1 MIEKI
6 KEFVLSPDFVFSLI
20 VVGFIIVVALLLLEN
35 RRDTRKLVQLNQ
47 KIKGLIAG
55 DYSEVLDMQGSP
67 EITDMTNSINDLS
80 EVIRLTHENLEQE
93 TKRLSS
99 ILSYMTD
106 GVLATNRRGQIIT
119 INDMATKQLGV
130 KRDDVLNTS
139 ILDLLD
145 IADEY
150 DLRELITN
158 VPELTIDSQDEN
170 GEYVSLRV
178 RFALIRRESGFIS
191 GLVAVLHDTTE
202 QDKEERERRLF
213 VSNVSHELRTPL
225 TSVKSYLEALDDGAL
240 SEPVAPDFVKV
251 SLTETNRMMRMV
263 TDLLSLSR
271 IDNDTSHLDVE
282 LTNFTAFITYILN
295 RFDKIKNQDETKKYE
310 IIRDYPITPIWVE
323 IDTDKMT
330 QVIDNIMNNAIKYSP
345 DGGTITVSVRTT
357 DVQLILSIS
366 DEGLGIPKQ
375 DLPKIFDRFYR
386 VDKARSR
393 AQGGTGLG
401 LAIAKEIVKQ
411 HHGFIWAKSEYGKG
425 STFTI
430 VLPYDNDAV
439 RLDDWENEENV
450 ESEND

>member
-1 MIEKI
+1 MSSNLV
-6 KEFVLSPDFVFSLI
+6 FVLI
-20 VVGFIIVVALLLLEN
+20 TIGFIIVVALLLLEN
-35 RRDTRKLVQLNQ
+35 RRDNIKLRQLNA
-47 KIKGLIAG
+47 KIKDLIAG
-55 DYSEVLDMQGSP
+55 DYSEVVDMQGSP
-67 EITDMTNSINDLS
+67 ELTDMTNSINDLS

-93 TKRLSS
+93 TKRLTS

-106 GVLATNRRGQIIT
+106 GVLATNRRGQIIMV
-119 INDMATKQLGV
+119 NEMAAKQLNV
-130 KRDDVLNTS
+130 NPDEVLNTS
-139 ILDLLD
+139 ILDLLSLGD
-145 IADEY
+145 DY
-150 DLRELITN
+150 DLRSLITE

-170 GEYVSLRV
+170 GEYLSLRV

-251 SLTETNRMMRMV
+251 SLNETNRMMRMV

-271 IDNDTSHLDVE
+271 IDNETSQLDIE
-282 LTNFTAFITYILN
+282 LTNFTAFITFILN
-295 RFDKIKNQDETKKYE
+295 RFDKIKSQSQEDTKKYE
-310 IIRDYPITPIWVE
+310 LIREYPITPIWVE

-330 QVIDNIMNNAIKYSP
+330 QVIDNILNNAIKYSP
-345 DGGTITVSVRTT
+345 DGGKIKVGMKTT
-357 DVQLILSIS
+357 DAQLIISIS
-366 DEGLGIPKQ
+366 DEGLGIPKK
-375 DLPKIFDRFYR
+375 DLPRIFDRFYR

-411 HHGFIWAKSEYGKG
+411 HKGFIWAKSEYGKG

-430 VLPYDNDAV
+430 VLPYDKDAIK
-439 RLDDWENEENV
+439 DDWDTEE
-450 ESEND
+450 EE

>member
-1 MIEKI
+1 MIDQLKQFVMSSNFV
-6 KEFVLSPDFVFSLI
+6 FVLI
-20 VVGFIIVVALLLLEN
+20 TVGFIIVVALLLLEN
-35 RRDTRKLVQLNQ
+35 RRDNIKLRQLNA
-47 KIKGLIAG
+47 KIKDLIAG
-55 DYSEVLDMQGSP
+55 DYSEVVDMQGSP
-67 EITDMTNSINDLS
+67 ELTDMTNSINDLS

-93 TKRLSS
+93 TKRLTS

-106 GVLATNRRGQIIT
+106 GVLATNRRGQIIMV
-119 INDMATKQLGV
+119 NEMAAKQLNV
-130 KRDDVLNTS
+130 NPDEVLNTS
-139 ILDLLD
+139 ILDLLS
-145 IADEY
+145 IGDEY
-150 DLRELITN
+150 DLRSLITE

-170 GEYVSLRV
+170 GEYLSLRV

-251 SLTETNRMMRMV
+251 SLNETNRMMRMV

-271 IDNDTSHLDVE
+271 IDNETSLLDIE
-282 LTNFTAFITYILN
+282 LTNFTAFITFILN
-295 RFDKIKNQDETKKYE
+295 RFDKIKSQSQEDTKKYE
-310 IIRDYPITPIWVE
+310 LIREYPITPIWVE

-330 QVIDNIMNNAIKYSP
+330 QVIDNILNNAIKYSP
-345 DGGTITVSVRTT
+345 DGGKIKVVMKTT
-357 DVQLILSIS
+357 DAQFIISIS
-366 DEGLGIPKQ
+366 YEGLGIPKK
-375 DLPKIFDRFYR
+375 DLPRIFDRFYR

-411 HHGFIWAKSEYGKG
+411 HKGVIWAKSEYGKG

-430 VLPYDNDAV
+430 VLPYDKDAIK
-439 RLDDWENEENV
+439 DDWDTEE
-450 ESEND
+450 EE

>member
-1 MIEKI
+1 MIDQLKQFVMSSNFV
-6 KEFVLSPDFVFSLI
+6 FVLI
-20 VVGFIIVVALLLLEN
+20 TVGFIIVVALLLLEN
-35 RRDTRKLVQLNQ
+35 RRDNIKLRQLNA
-47 KIKGLIAG
+47 KIKDLIAG
-55 DYSEVLDMQGSP
+55 DYSEVVDMQGSP
-67 EITDMTNSINDLS
+67 ELTDMTNSINDLS

-93 TKRLSS
+93 TKRLTS

-106 GVLATNRRGQIIT
+106 GVLATNRRGQIIMV
-119 INDMATKQLGV
+119 NEMAAKQLNV
-130 KRDDVLNTS
+130 NPDEVLNTS
-139 ILDLLD
+139 ILDLLSLGD
-145 IADEY
+145 DY
-150 DLRELITN
+150 DLRSLITE

-170 GEYVSLRV
+170 GEYISLRV

-251 SLTETNRMMRMV
+251 SLNETNRMMRMV

-271 IDNDTSHLDVE
+271 IDNETSQLDIE
-282 LTNFTAFITYILN
+282 LTNFTAFITFILN
-295 RFDKIKNQDETKKYE
+295 RFDKIKSQSQEDTKKYE
-310 IIRDYPITPIWVE
+310 LIREYPITPIWVE

-330 QVIDNIMNNAIKYSP
+330 QVIDNILNNAIKYSP
-345 DGGTITVSVRTT
+345 DGGKIKVGMKTT
-357 DVQLILSIS
+357 DAQLIISIS
-366 DEGLGIPKQ
+366 DEGLGIPKK
-375 DLPKIFDRFYR
+375 DLPRIFDRFYR

-411 HHGFIWAKSEYGKG
+411 HRGFIWAKSEYGKG

-430 VLPYDNDAV
+430 VLPYDKDAIK
-439 RLDDWENEENV
+439 DDWDTEE
-450 ESEND
+450 EE

>member
-1 MIEKI
+1 MIDQLKQFVMSSNFV
-6 KEFVLSPDFVFSLI
+6 FVLI
-20 VVGFIIVVALLLLEN
+20 TVGFIIVVALLLLEN
-35 RRDTRKLVQLNQ
+35 RRDNIKLRQLNA
-47 KIKGLIAG
+47 KIKDLIAG
-55 DYSEVLDMQGSP
+55 DYSEVVDMQGSP
-67 EITDMTNSINDLS
+67 ELTDMTNSINDLS

-93 TKRLSS
+93 TKRLTS
-99 ILSYMTD
+99 ILAYMTD
-106 GVLATNRRGQIIT
+106 GVLATNRRGQIIMV
-119 INDMATKQLGV
+119 NEMAAKQLNV
-130 KRDDVLNTS
+130 NPDEVLNTS
-139 ILDLLD
+139 ILDLLSLGD
-145 IADEY
+145 DY
-150 DLRELITN
+150 DLRSLITE

-170 GEYVSLRV
+170 GEYISLRV

-251 SLTETNRMMRMV
+251 SLNETNRMMRMV

-271 IDNDTSHLDVE
+271 IDNETSQLDIE
-282 LTNFTAFITYILN
+282 LTNFTAFITFILN
-295 RFDKIKNQDETKKYE
+295 RFDKIKSQSQGDTKKYE
-310 IIRDYPITPIWVE
+310 LIREYPITPIWVE

-330 QVIDNIMNNAIKYSP
+330 QVIDNILNNAIKYSP
-345 DGGTITVSVRTT
+345 DGGKIKVGMKTT
-357 DVQLILSIS
+357 DAQLIISIS
-366 DEGLGIPKQ
+366 DEGLGIPKK
-375 DLPKIFDRFYR
+375 DLPRIFDRFYR

-411 HHGFIWAKSEYGKG
+411 HKGFIWAKSEYGKG

-430 VLPYDNDAV
+430 VLPYDKDAIK
-439 RLDDWENEENV
+439 DDWDTEE
-450 ESEND
+450 EE

>member
-1 MIEKI
+1 MIDQLKQFVMSSNLV
-6 KEFVLSPDFVFSLI
+6 FVLI
-20 VVGFIIVVALLLLEN
+20 TVGFIIVVALLLLEN
-35 RRDTRKLVQLNQ
+35 RRDNIKLRQLNA
-47 KIKGLIAG
+47 KIKDLIAG
-55 DYSEVLDMQGSP
+55 DYSEVVDMQGSP
-67 EITDMTNSINDLS
+67 ELTDMTNSINDLS

-93 TKRLSS
+93 TKRLTS

-106 GVLATNRRGQIIT
+106 GVLATNRRGQIIMV
-119 INDMATKQLGV
+119 NEMAAKQLNV
-130 KRDDVLNTS
+130 NPDEVLNTS
-139 ILDLLD
+139 ILDLLSLGD
-145 IADEY
+145 DY
-150 DLRELITN
+150 DLRSLITE

-170 GEYVSLRV
+170 GEYLSLRV

-251 SLTETNRMMRMV
+251 SLNETNRMMRMV

-271 IDNDTSHLDVE
+271 IDNETSQLDIE
-282 LTNFTAFITYILN
+282 LTNFTAFITFILN
-295 RFDKIKNQDETKKYE
+295 RFDKIKSQSQEDTKKYE
-310 IIRDYPITPIWVE
+310 LIREYPITPIWVE

-330 QVIDNIMNNAIKYSP
+330 QVIDNILNNAIKYSP
-345 DGGTITVSVRTT
+345 DGGKIKVGMKTT
-357 DVQLILSIS
+357 DAQLIISIS
-366 DEGLGIPKQ
+366 DEGLGIPKK
-375 DLPKIFDRFYR
+375 DLPRIFDRFYR

-401 LAIAKEIVKQ
+401 LAIAKEIIKQ
-411 HHGFIWAKSEYGKG
+411 HKGFIWAKSEYGKG

-430 VLPYDNDAV
+430 VLPYDKDAIK
-439 RLDDWENEENV
+439 DDWDTEE
-450 ESEND
+450 EE

>member
-1 MIEKI
+1 MIDQLKQFVMSSNFV
-6 KEFVLSPDFVFSLI
+6 FVLI
-20 VVGFIIVVALLLLEN
+20 TVGFIIVVALLLLEN
-35 RRDTRKLVQLNQ
+35 RRDNIKLRQLNA
-47 KIKGLIAG
+47 KIKDLIAG
-55 DYSEVLDMQGSP
+55 DYSEVVDMQGSP
-67 EITDMTNSINDLS
+67 ELTDMTNSINDLS

-93 TKRLSS
+93 TKRLTS

-106 GVLATNRRGQIIT
+106 GVLATNRRGQIIMV
-119 INDMATKQLGV
+119 NEMAAKQLNV
-130 KRDDVLNTS
+130 NPDEVLNTS
-139 ILDLLD
+139 ILELLS
-145 IADEY
+145 IGDEY
-150 DLRELITN
+150 DLRSLITE

-170 GEYVSLRV
+170 GEYLSLRV

-251 SLTETNRMMRMV
+251 SLNETNRMMRMV

-271 IDNDTSHLDVE
+271 IDNETSQLDIE
-282 LTNFTAFITYILN
+282 LTNFTAFITFILN
-295 RFDKIKNQDETKKYE
+295 RFDKIKSQSQEDTRKYE
-310 IIRDYPITPIWVE
+310 LIREYPITPIWVE

-330 QVIDNIMNNAIKYSP
+330 QVIDNILNNAIKYSP
-345 DGGTITVSVRTT
+345 DGGKIKVGMKTT
-357 DVQLILSIS
+357 DAQLIISIS
-366 DEGLGIPKQ
+366 DEGLGIPKK
-375 DLPKIFDRFYR
+375 DLPRIFDRFYR

-401 LAIAKEIVKQ
+401 LAIAKEIIKQ
-411 HHGFIWAKSEYGKG
+411 HKGFIWAKSEYGKG

-430 VLPYDNDAV
+430 VLPYDKDAIK
-439 RLDDWENEENV
+439 DDWDTEE
-450 ESEND
+450 EE

>member
-1 MIEKI
+1 MIDQLKQFVMSSNFV
-6 KEFVLSPDFVFSLI
+6 FVLI
-20 VVGFIIVVALLLLEN
+20 TVGFIIVVALLLLEN
-35 RRDTRKLVQLNQ
+35 RRDNIKLRQLNA
-47 KIKGLIAG
+47 KIKDLIAG
-55 DYSEVLDMQGSP
+55 DYSEVVDMQGSP
-67 EITDMTNSINDLS
+67 KLTDMTNSINDLS

-93 TKRLSS
+93 TKRLTS

-106 GVLATNRRGQIIT
+106 GVLATNRRGQIIMV
-119 INDMATKQLGV
+119 NEMAAKQLNV
-130 KRDDVLNTS
+130 NPDEVLNTS
-139 ILDLLD
+139 ILDLLSLGD
-145 IADEY
+145 DY
-150 DLRELITN
+150 DLRSLITE

-170 GEYVSLRV
+170 GEYLSLRV

-251 SLTETNRMMRMV
+251 SLNETNRMMRMV

-271 IDNDTSHLDVE
+271 IDNETSQLDIE
-282 LTNFTAFITYILN
+282 LTNFTAFITFILN
-295 RFDKIKNQDETKKYE
+295 RFDKIKSQSQEDTKKYE
-310 IIRDYPITPIWVE
+310 LIREYPITPIWVE

-330 QVIDNIMNNAIKYSP
+330 QVIDNILNNAIKYSP
-345 DGGTITVSVRTT
+345 DGGKIKVGMKTT
-357 DVQLILSIS
+357 DAQLIISIS
-366 DEGLGIPKQ
+366 DEGLGIPKK
-375 DLPKIFDRFYR
+375 DLPRIFDRFYR

-401 LAIAKEIVKQ
+401 LAIAKEIIKQ
-411 HHGFIWAKSEYGKG
+411 HKGFIWAKSEYGKG

-430 VLPYDNDAV
+430 VLPYDKDAIK
-439 RLDDWENEENV
+439 DDWDTEE
-450 ESEND
+450 EE

>member
-1 MIEKI
+1 MSSNFV
-6 KEFVLSPDFVFSLI
+6 FVLI
-20 VVGFIIVVALLLLEN
+20 TVGFIIVVALLLLEN
-35 RRDTRKLVQLNQ
+35 RRDNIKLRQLNS
-47 KIKGLIAG
+47 KIKDLIAG
-55 DYSEVLDMQGSP
+55 DYSEVVDMQGSP
-67 EITDMTNSINDLS
+67 ELTDMTNSINDLS

-93 TKRLSS
+93 TKRLTS

-106 GVLATNRRGQIIT
+106 GVLATNRRGQIIMV
-119 INDMATKQLGV
+119 NEMAAKQLNV
-130 KRDDVLNTS
+130 NPDEVLNTS
-139 ILDLLD
+139 ILDLLSLGD
-145 IADEY
+145 DY
-150 DLRELITN
+150 DLRSLITE

-170 GEYVSLRV
+170 GEYLSLRV

-251 SLTETNRMMRMV
+251 SLNETNRMMRMV

-271 IDNDTSHLDVE
+271 IDNETSQLDIE
-282 LTNFTAFITYILN
+282 LTNFTAFITFILN
-295 RFDKIKNQDETKKYE
+295 RFDKIKSQAQEDTKKYE
-310 IIRDYPITPIWVE
+310 LIREYPITPIWVE

-330 QVIDNIMNNAIKYSP
+330 QVIDNILNNAIKYSP
-345 DGGTITVSVRTT
+345 DGGKIKVGMRTT
-357 DVQLILSIS
+357 DAQLIISIS
-366 DEGLGIPKQ
+366 DEGLGIPKK
-375 DLPKIFDRFYR
+375 DLPRIFDRFYR

-401 LAIAKEIVKQ
+401 LAIAKEIIKQ
-411 HHGFIWAKSEYGKG
+411 HKGFIWAKSEYGKG

-430 VLPYDNDAV
+430 VLPYDKDAIK
-439 RLDDWENEENV
+439 DDWDTEE
-450 ESEND
+450 EE